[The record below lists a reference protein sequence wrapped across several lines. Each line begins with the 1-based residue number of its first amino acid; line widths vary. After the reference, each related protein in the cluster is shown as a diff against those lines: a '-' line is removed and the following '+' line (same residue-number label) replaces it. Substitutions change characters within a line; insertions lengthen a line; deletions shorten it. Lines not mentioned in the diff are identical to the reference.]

1 MFKNKN
7 IFIIFIGLFF
17 VSCGYRFT
25 GGGDL
30 PEGIN
35 RVYVKTLENRTS
47 ETGIEN
53 IITDDII
60 YEFTR
65 SRQAEITEKERADAV
80 LSGIVSSL
88 SIGSVSRQDSHTS
101 RERRITIAVNLKL
114 TGNDGKEIWTR
125 KGISDREAYDVSS
138 DKSSTEQNKRE
149 AIKIL
154 SKRLAEKA
162 YNRLTDNF

>member
-1 MFKNKN
+1 MFKKKN
-7 IFIIFIGLFF
+7 IFIIFIGLFLF
-17 VSCGYRFT
+17 SCGYRFT

-30 PEGIN
+30 PEGIKS
-35 RVYVKTLENRTS
+35 VYVKTLKNRTS

-65 SRQAEITEKERADAV
+65 SRKAGVTEEERAEAL
-80 LSGIVSSL
+80 LSGVVSSL
-88 SIGSVSRQDSHTS
+88 TIGTVSRQDSHTS
-101 RERRITIAVNLKL
+101 RERRITVAVDLKL
-114 TGNDGKEIWTR
+114 IGNDGKRIWTQ
-125 KGISDREAYDVSS
+125 KGISANEAYNVSS
-138 DKSSTEQNKRE
+138 NKSSTEHNKRE

>member
-1 MFKNKN
+1 MSKKKN

-17 VSCGYRFT
+17 ISCGYRFT

-30 PEGIN
+30 PEGIKT
-35 RVYVKTLENRTS
+35 VYVKTLENRTS

-65 SRQAEITEKERADAV
+65 SRQADITEKERADAV
-80 LSGIVSSL
+80 LSGYVSSL
-88 SIGSVSRQDSHTS
+88 TIGTVSRQDSHTS
-101 RERRITIAVNLKL
+101 RERRITIAVDLTL
-114 TGNDGKEIWTR
+114 TGNDGRRIWTR
-125 KGISDREAYDVSS
+125 KGISSDEAYDVSS
-138 DKSSTEQNKRE
+138 NKSSTEQNKRE
-149 AIKIL
+149 AVKIL

-162 YNRLTDNF
+162 YSRLTDNF